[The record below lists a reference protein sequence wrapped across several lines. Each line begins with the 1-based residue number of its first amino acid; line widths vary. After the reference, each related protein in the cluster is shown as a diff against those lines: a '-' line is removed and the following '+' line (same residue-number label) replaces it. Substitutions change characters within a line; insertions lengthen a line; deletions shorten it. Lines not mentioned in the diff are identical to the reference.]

1 MGTVEGVITRI
12 SEVAASITLEAPF
25 EGTHDVQAQFRRP
38 GDRVDVAVP
47 GQVIGV
53 SKDGGIWR
61 GRPSVVLQFL
71 TPLTQAPITQP
82 EEFDEPTPEPE
93 PDDVS
98 DPPDDAVTE
107 LDQEPMLEDDPFWE
121 ARLDASAR
129 SSIPSLTDE
138 DSAGADLPG
147 LEPIPTDPPV
157 LTGPP
162 IVAAHDLPEPETY
175 GLTGTSQDDD
185 SFDEST
191 IDRLKRADQRIVSS
205 LPVTFVAVGCEY
217 HGLACNFSAGG
228 LYMAAENFPRVG
240 SVVHVIFPLRD
251 AGGTE
256 QEVEFNAVVR
266 WYRKDRPDL
275 SLPDGFGLQIIS
287 FESPEDRWL
296 YTSFTDKIMD
306 QPKL

>member
-25 EGTHDVQAQFRRP
+25 EGSHDVLARFRRP
-38 GDRVDVAVP
+38 GDRVDVEVP

-71 TPLTQAPITQP
+71 TSLNDATPAPDEEEAPP
-82 EEFDEPTPEPE
+82 EPPAEPEPE
-93 PDDVS
+93 QPEPEQPEPEQPAEEPQDD
-98 DPPDDAVTE
+98 
-107 LDQEPMLEDDPFWE
+107 EPSWE

-129 SSIPSLTDE
+129 SSLPSL
-138 DSAGADLPG
+138 DSNPESGDALPG
-147 LEPIPTDPPV
+147 LEPITDDGAVP
-157 LTGPP
+157 TGPP
-162 IVAAHDLPEPETY
+162 IVAAHDLPEPEAY
-175 GLTGTSQDDD
+175 GFGSYSGDGED
-185 SFDEST
+185 FDEST
-191 IDRLKRADQRIVSS
+191 IDRLKRAGPRIVSS
-205 LPVTFVAVGCEY
+205 LPVTFIAVGEEY

-228 LYMAAENFPRVG
+228 LYMAAETFPRIG

-275 SLPDGFGLQIIS
+275 PLPDGFGLQIIS

-296 YTSFTDKIMD
+296 YTSFTDRIMS
-306 QPKL
+306 QPQF

>member
-1 MGTVEGVITRI
+1 MPVRLVSPMGTVEGVITRI

-25 EGTHDVQAQFRRP
+25 EGTHDVQALFRRP
-38 GDRVDVAVP
+38 GDRAEVAVP

-71 TPLTQAPITQP
+71 TPLTQAPTTDPADDVPDQ
-82 EEFDEPTPEPE
+82 PEPE
-93 PDDVS
+93 L
-98 DPPDDAVTE
+98 DPSPE
-107 LDQEPMLEDDPFWE
+107 FEDDPFRE

-129 SSIPSLTDE
+129 SSIPSLAE
-138 DSAGADLPG
+138 DDPFEGDLPG
-147 LEPIPTDPPV
+147 LEPITTDSPV
-157 LTGPP
+157 LMGPP

-175 GLTGTSQDDD
+175 GLTGTSQDDE

-205 LPVTFVAVGCEY
+205 LPVTFVAVGQEH

-228 LYMAAENFPRVG
+228 LYMAAESFPRVG

-251 AGGTE
+251 AGGSE

>member
-12 SEVAASITLEAPF
+12 SDVAASITLEAPF
-25 EGTHDVQAQFRRP
+25 EGTHDVLARFRRP
-38 GDRVDVAVP
+38 GDRMDVEVP

-71 TPLTQAPITQP
+71 TPLNQATPSMA
-82 EEFDEPTPEPE
+82 EEEAAAA
-93 PDDVS
+93 S
-98 DPPDDAVTE
+98 SADPP
-107 LDQEPMLEDDPFWE
+107 EDPRDEEDVEPFWE

-129 SSIPSLTDE
+129 ASLPSLDTE
-138 DSAGADLPG
+138 SAQDGLPG
-147 LEPIPTDPPV
+147 LDPITDDGPV
-157 LTGPP
+157 TTGPP

-175 GLTGTSQDDD
+175 GFRSFSGDGED
-185 SFDEST
+185 FDEST
-191 IDRLKRADQRIVSS
+191 IDRLKRADSRIVSS
-205 LPVTFVAVGCEY
+205 LPVTFIAVGEEY

-228 LYMAAENFPRVG
+228 LYMAAETFPRVG
-240 SVVHVIFPLRD
+240 SVVHVLFPLRD
-251 AGGTE
+251 AGGSE

-275 SLPDGFGLQIIS
+275 NLPDGFGLQIIS

-296 YTSFTDKIMD
+296 YSSFTDKIMS
-306 QPKL
+306 QPDI